1 MCATN
6 LAVPILILA
15 LFSFLLWSLRDSW
28 VAWGLLLPV
37 IVPFAVFT
45 VSFFNE
51 GCYGEGGIMAMGLA
65 IGSFWVSL
73 AFSVLLSV
81 LMALRKWLGKE

>member
-15 LFSFLLWSLRDSW
+15 FFSYLLWSLRDSW

-37 IVPFAVFT
+37 IVPLAVFT

-51 GCYGEGGIMAMGLA
+51 GCYGEGGITSMGLA
-65 IGSFWVSL
+65 ISSFGVSV

-81 LMALRKWLGKE
+81 LMAFRKR